1 MAKQKAPTTAAQ
13 YRKRAD
19 KMGKGLKK
27 RTKKGQGAMR
37 KKQKALNDMADNEEW
52 LAGQIKGKDRSA

>member
-1 MAKQKAPTTAAQ
+1 MAKPPTTAAQ

-19 KMGKGLKK
+19 AMSPGLQK
-27 RTKKGQGAMR
+27 RTRKAQGPMR

-52 LAGQIKGKDRSA
+52 LAGKIKGEDRAP

>member
-52 LAGQIKGKDRSA
+52 LAGRIGGKD

>member
-1 MAKQKAPTTAAQ
+1 MAQSPTTGAQ

-19 KMGKGLKK
+19 AMGKRLKK
-27 RTKKGQGAMR
+27 RIKKGQGAMR

-52 LAGQIKGKDRSA
+52 LAGRIKGKDRSP

>member
-1 MAKQKAPTTAAQ
+1 MAKSPTTAAH
-13 YRKRAD
+13 YRTRAD
-19 KMGKGLKK
+19 AMGKGLKK

-52 LAGQIKGKDRSA
+52 LAGKIKGKD